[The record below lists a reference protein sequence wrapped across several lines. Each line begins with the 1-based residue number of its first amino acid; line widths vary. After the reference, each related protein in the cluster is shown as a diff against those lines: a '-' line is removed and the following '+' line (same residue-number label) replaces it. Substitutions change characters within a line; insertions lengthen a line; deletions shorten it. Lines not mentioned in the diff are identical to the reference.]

1 MVSGFDKYYQ
11 LPKCFR
17 DEDLRADRQP
27 EFTQIDIEMSFV
39 EQSDVISLMN
49 KFIKEIFSKIKN
61 IDVDKIPQMT
71 HHHAVNT
78 YGTDRPDLR
87 FDLKLQNL
95 SEIFKDSKFKIF
107 QDAINSTNKRE
118 EKGAIKAIVLNTD
131 ISNKKLKKYEDTVKE
146 FKAKGLI
153 ILRYQEKELQGAILK
168 FFTDKEIEDLK
179 NKLQLKENDVV
190 FIVSD
195 PDLDIVNTSL
205 GSLRNKLGKDFN
217 LYDPT
222 NNYSLLWVTDFPLF
236 SWDEDNQ
243 RWASEH
249 HPFTMP
255 NPEDIK
261 HLDTNPGKVK
271 SWAYDLVIN
280 GLEAGGGSIRIHDP
294 SLQEKIFSTLKITK
308 KEQEEKF
315 GFLLE
320 SFKYGVPPHGGIA
333 FGFDR
338 LVALFCNTNDIRE
351 VIAFPKNKNAQ
362 NPMDDSPNI
371 VSKRQLDELH
381 IQTKD

>member
-11 LPKCFR
+11 IVKCFR

-39 EQSDVISLMN
+39 EQYDVIKLID
-49 KFIKEIFSKIKN
+49 KFIKEIFSEIKN
-61 IDVDKIPQMT
+61 ITINEIPQMT
-71 HHHAVNT
+71 YQKAVNT

-87 FDLKLQNL
+87 FDLKLHDL
-95 SEIFKDSKFKIF
+95 SEIFKNSEFKIF
-107 QDAINSTNKRE
+107 QDALNATNKRD
-118 EKGAIKAIVLNTD
+118 EKGSIKAIVLNTD
-131 ISNKKLKKYEDTVKE
+131 ISNKKLKKYEQVVKE

-153 ILRYQEKELQGAILK
+153 ILRYQENNLQGSILK
-168 FFTDKEIEDLK
+168 FFTNKEKEELK
-179 NKLQLKENDVV
+179 EKLQLKENDVV

-195 PDLDIVNTSL
+195 PDIDIVNTSL
-205 GSLRNKLGKDFN
+205 GNLRNKLGKDFN
-217 LYDPT
+217 LYEPID
-222 NNYSLLWVTDFPLF
+222 NYSILWVTDFPLF

-243 RWASEH
+243 RWTSEH

-255 NPEDIK
+255 NPNDIK
-261 HLDTNPGKVK
+261 YLDTNPGKVK

-294 SLQEKIFSTLKITK
+294 SLQRKIFSTLKIS
-308 KEQEEKF
+308 KEEQQEKF

-362 NPMDDSPNI
+362 NPMDQSPNF
-371 VSKRQLDELH
+371 VDKEQLYELH